1 MFRNYYYEHWYE
13 ETVQKLA
20 RGEGVKTHKKSLS
33 DQFNINLDDMQT
45 LETQLY
51 DKYDKLFRLDFDKS
65 AGKTITE
72 K

>member
-1 MFRNYYYEHWYE
+1 
-13 ETVQKLA
+13 
-20 RGEGVKTHKKSLS
+20 
-33 DQFNINLDDMQT
+33 MQT